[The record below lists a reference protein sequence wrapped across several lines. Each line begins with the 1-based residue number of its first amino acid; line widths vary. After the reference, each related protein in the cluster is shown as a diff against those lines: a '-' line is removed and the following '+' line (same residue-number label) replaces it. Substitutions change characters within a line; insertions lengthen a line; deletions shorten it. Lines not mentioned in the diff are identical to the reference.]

1 MFGKSPKTL
10 LSACLY
16 NKNITLSSILFFAL
30 EHKIH
35 IFSPTCNTLYIS
47 YPRMS
52 QLCRSALTLIGQK
65 PDQAK
70 YLMTTFTAKGTHKT
84 LATALHVLQNMYDFV
99 ISCSVILQRTAK
111 KCTKTHN
118 ARAESLFCSLT
129 LLFSDFLVAV
139 VVVVYQKSL
148 I

>member
-1 MFGKSPKTL
+1 MTCSGNRLKRCYQHVCIIKTL
-10 LSACLY
+10 HLARYCSSHS
-16 NKNITLSSILFFAL
+16 NIKFISSLQRVIPS
-30 EHKIH
+30 I
-35 IFSPTCNTLYIS
+35 Y
-47 YPRMS
+47 
-52 QLCRSALTLIGQK
+52 LTLECRNYVDLLLRLLVKNMIR
-65 PDQAK
+65 
-70 YLMTTFTAKGTHKT
+70 LNIFTAKGTHKT